1 MGKLVE
7 GLVELVSLVAV
18 VLGWLF
24 VNQVTAGVALL
35 MTAIWLALLVGV
47 SSSERQHRKHLVELQ
62 AIAAALSNGGSPGS
76 TAAAQAA
83 EFERQR
89 RVLEAMEKPD
99 RRYP

>member
-1 MGKLVE
+1 MPAAPTAFAPRQE
-7 GLVELVSLVAV
+7 ELELNLPPSFDSLED
-18 VLGWLF
+18 
-24 VNQVTAGVALL
+24 
-35 MTAIWLALLVGV
+35 
-47 SSSERQHRKHLVELQ
+47 ERQHRKHLVELQ

>member
-7 GLVELVSLVAV
+7 GLVQLVSLVAA

-35 MTAIWLALLVGV
+35 MTAIWLALLVGL
-47 SSSERQHRKHLVELQ
+47 SSSERQHRKTLAELQ
-62 AIAAALSNGGSPGS
+62 SIAAALSNGG
-76 TAAAQAA
+76 AAGDGGQAA